1 MGANFMEQV
10 YKNYALAQSIG
21 SISTTLWGIPDAASQ
36 TEALARRQIDE
47 LLEAS
52 GWTVQVQVGS

>member
-1 MGANFMEQV
+1 MEQV